1 MPDTSAAGREANDRS
16 AREAADKVRQL
27 EAQGTGH
34 WKSQDEM
41 RRRQIRIDKMAAMLY
56 VSNTNAS
63 ESYMV
68 NDLRDAVRSVERA
81 IALAAAVD
89 KALGIAP

>member
-1 MPDTSAAGREANDRS
+1 MPDTSAQGREANDRS

-27 EAQGTGH
+27 
-34 WKSQDEM
+34 KSQDEM
-41 RRRQIRIDKMAAMLY
+41 RRRQVRLDKMAAVIYAGMH
-56 VSNTNAS
+56 AKQ
-63 ESYMV
+63 EPG
-68 NDLRDAVRSVERA
+68 RDDDEELAVQRA

>member
-1 MPDTSAAGREANDRS
+1 MPDTSAQGREANDRS
-16 AREAADKVRQL
+16 AREAADKVRQHYL

-41 RRRQIRIDKMAAMLY
+41 RRRQVRLDKMAAVIYAGMH
-56 VSNTNAS
+56 AKQ
-63 ESYMV
+63 EPG
-68 NDLRDAVRSVERA
+68 RDDDEELAVQRA